1 MIEAIE
7 MIVTKI
13 NSLGLYAKCKI
24 GTMEQTNE
32 AISLIISPSGYSKY
46 YMDGDRIEPFS
57 FQIQA
62 KSTNQMQ
69 VIMALDKIKDTLESM
84 DIQTT
89 TQPNLV
95 EQNGMVYIYAS
106 IFTTTIGKF
115 K

>member
-24 GTMEQTNE
+24 GTMEQTSE
-32 AISLIISPSGYSKY
+32 AISLIISPSGYSNY
-46 YMDGDRIEPFS
+46 YMDGDRTEPFS

-89 TQPNLV
+89 IQPNLV
-95 EQNGMVYIYAS
+95 EQSGMVYIYAS